1 MPRRVKAAAYLAQT
15 ANPTPPSRRYMD
27 AVLKGARAHKLP
39 DDYIATLDDA
49 GYKFGQPYLG
59 IGGISTY
66 GGDAP
71 TDNIVPFTIDNFK
84 ASGLTLP
91 YGG

>member
-1 MPRRVKAAAYLAQT
+1 MNRTAYRLSDIVA
-15 ANPTPPSRRYMD
+15 RFGGRIVGD
-27 AVLKGARAHKLP
+27 AETRIDQV
-39 DDYIATLDDA
+39 ATLDDA

-66 GGDAP
+66 GGTDP
-71 TDNIVPFTIDNFK
+71 TDDIVPFIFDNFK
-84 ASGLTLP
+84 STGLTLP